1 MDGKDVLIAG
11 AASGTT
17 PFALA
22 CLREAKKRGALT
34 IGIANN
40 PGTPILAESDHPI
53 LLDTGPEPIAGSTRM
68 KAGTAQKIALN
79 LLSTLLMISL
89 GRVYDGLMV
98 DVQAVNEKL
107 VRRREEMLIRLT
119 GCDREGAH
127 D

>member
-1 MDGKDVLIAG
+1 M
-11 AASGTT
+11 T
-17 PFALA
+17 
-22 CLREAKKRGALT
+22 
-34 IGIANN
+34 
-40 PGTPILAESDHPI
+40 ESDHPI

-107 VRRREEMLIRLT
+107 VAAQRR
-119 GCDREGAH
+119 DAGAARPAATATPRATRCSARMAA
-127 D
+127 